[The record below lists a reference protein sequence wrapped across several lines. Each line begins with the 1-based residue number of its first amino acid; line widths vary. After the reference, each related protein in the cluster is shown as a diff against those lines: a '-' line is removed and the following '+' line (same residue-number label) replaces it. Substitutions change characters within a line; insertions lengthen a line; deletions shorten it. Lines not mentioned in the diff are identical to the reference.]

1 MADIKLKFNKEA
13 RYYDID
19 FLDGDFEL
27 CFDLETAILMSI
39 FCEARADEDLI
50 IKPELRRG
58 HFTNQFSRVENY
70 EVGSLFWLYS
80 EQQNNTEENALDL
93 EDAIKQG
100 LEWLIEDKILADI
113 DVAVVI
119 ENSFAYITITTTSNQ
134 ELEQQYNIVAKIGF

>member
-1 MADIKLKFNKEA
+1 
-13 RYYDID
+13 
-19 FLDGDFEL
+19 
-27 CFDLETAILMSI
+27 MSI